1 MSDNDFVK
9 DFHKYADKIT
19 CKYDNFMFLADLN
32 FDCLMEEKSKNLK
45 NLLDVYD
52 LSNLL
57 KEPTCFAKG
66 SKPSL
71 VDVILTNKP
80 SYCGNTCKFDC
91 GISDVHNIIAVQ
103 FKTEILARCNT
114 KRTYRSYKNLMGRN
128 LSLIYKMLT
137 FKLIVIMI
145 QMLTQH
151 MMISMKNVLIY
162 IINMYL

>member
-1 MSDNDFVK
+1 
-9 DFHKYADKIT
+9 
-19 CKYDNFMFLADLN
+19 MFLGDLN

-52 LSNLL
+52 LSNLV

-80 SYCGNTCKFDC
+80 SYCGNTCNFDC

-114 KRTYRSYKNLMGRN
+114 KRT
-128 LSLIYKMLT
+128 
-137 FKLIVIMI
+137 
-145 QMLTQH
+145 
-151 MMISMKNVLIY
+151 
-162 IINMYL
+162 